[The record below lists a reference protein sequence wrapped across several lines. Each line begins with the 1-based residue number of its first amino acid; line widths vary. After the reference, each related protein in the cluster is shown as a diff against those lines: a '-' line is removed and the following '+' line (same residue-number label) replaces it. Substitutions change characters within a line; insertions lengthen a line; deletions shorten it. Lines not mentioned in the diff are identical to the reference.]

1 MAAKELGNVMLSTWI
16 NAFSCVYPGVPFL
29 LQLINVILWAINI
42 KYQVVT
48 NLWVTFIW
56 MTIVGGIY
64 GTSNT
69 NFIFLANAKTDLYVD
84 LDLKYNQRELVVN
97 SLIIANYMGQFFA
110 LVITIGF
117 LETMAPSAI
126 FNPPS

>member
-29 LQLINVILWAINI
+29 LQLINVILWGINI
-42 KYQVVT
+42 KYRIVT

-56 MTIVGGIY
+56 MTLVGGIY

-84 LDLKYNQRELVVN
+84 LNLKYNQRELVVN

-110 LVITIGF
+110 LVITIGV

>member
-1 MAAKELGNVMLSTWI
+1 
-16 NAFSCVYPGVPFL
+16 
-29 LQLINVILWAINI
+29 
-42 KYQVVT
+42 
-48 NLWVTFIW
+48 